1 MPCSFLVALWIFGL
15 LILNFHFTHISRF
28 SNVGC
33 MGEEIV
39 KAVAGAGGSPKGVE
53 SAIHNFDRLYHEKE
67 VDLFFLRVSYAA

>member
-1 MPCSFLVALWIFGL
+1 
-15 LILNFHFTHISRF
+15 
-28 SNVGC
+28 